1 MIDRSR
7 HGGADVARDLVH
19 LTVVMVSDIV
29 GSTTLRAALGERRA
43 TEVFS
48 TLEVTTTEVV
58 VGFGGRIVKHLGDGT
73 LAVFPSAAQA
83 LEAAAAVQVSATELD
98 DLGGDD
104 HGLAIRVGLAVGD
117 VDAVGEDVAG
127 MPVVVAARLCDRA
140 DDGQILADHAVA
152 ELSWGRTQQDFE
164 ALGPMDLKGCPRPIH
179 VVRVP
184 WERPGD
190 STPMPALLSRKLD
203 DAFVGRTAETE
214 LLRTAWAD
222 VQSGEPLVV
231 SITGEPGMGKT
242 TLLARFAEWV
252 AESGGEVLAGTCV
265 EGPQP
270 PFPGWSQAVDD
281 YARRVSYPALV
292 TAAGSDAMVLARLSA
307 SMSERLDVTASSEAV
322 DTPQRLHESV
332 AGFLSRRARVSP
344 LLVVLDDLQWAGED
358 SAQMLRGVTAA
369 VEGPVLF
376 VLAHRETDVGSEH
389 ALVAA
394 LADVGRHR
402 GVREA
407 RLEGLGRNE
416 LGELVAAMEMGSAG
430 FDEARLA
437 QLQHRAGGNPLF
449 VRELVRDETTADDE
463 DVSTAVAVVRRR
475 VGKLPAE
482 TQRVLAVAALLG
494 SVFEVSVLERCD
506 LGLHQE
512 ELLAELDFARHAGI
526 IDEMPASADRL
537 VFMHGLVPEVLV
549 EDLSA
554 VRRSRLHLR
563 LAAALGEGADPAVRA
578 HHYVRS
584 GLPEA
589 LEPAVEL
596 SRTAARQQATALA
609 YEQASRTL
617 LDVLGFIEETAPE
630 RDDLSGWLYSDLA
643 GFRYEIGE
651 IEGRRDAAARAGA
664 AGRRLG
670 DIALLQQAAIHRA
683 GFPQAGHPDP
693 LAVELLEEA
702 IERTPDS
709 DTGVKAEL
717 LSVLAYYRG
726 INEGRRSEADALART
741 AISIARTRGSDRDL
755 AEALAARSFLL
766 TGAPGVEEHLGIC
779 GELASLVGELDSEAD
794 RERHQQYVHRQ
805 RGPLLLRAG
814 DVEGFVEE
822 LEKLERFGRERR
834 SWIALATSLMWRG
847 MLAHMRGDLES
858 AERHYEDMAEVGKD
872 QANFA
877 ESYALSLFVIRRDQ
891 GRLGELLE
899 LARTVVAAS
908 RELRSFEPVLAAV
921 ELACDNRAEAEEI
934 WRNWSKESFARL
946 PKDVTESAVLPLLA
960 ELCIEFGTP
969 EDAAVLTEV
978 LDPYRGELIV
988 AAWGVCC
995 LGAAD
1000 RYRSML
1006 QAQSGD
1012 DVGSAES
1019 ARAARELE
1027 AAVGIA
1033 AP

>member
-1 MIDRSR
+1 
-7 HGGADVARDLVH
+7 
-19 LTVVMVSDIV
+19 
-29 GSTTLRAALGERRA
+29 
-43 TEVFS
+43 
-48 TLEVTTTEVV
+48 
-58 VGFGGRIVKHLGDGT
+58 
-73 LAVFPSAAQA
+73 
-83 LEAAAAVQVSATELD
+83 
-98 DLGGDD
+98 
-104 HGLAIRVGLAVGD
+104 
-117 VDAVGEDVAG
+117 
-127 MPVVVAARLCDRA
+127 
-140 DDGQILADHAVA
+140 
-152 ELSWGRTQQDFE
+152 
-164 ALGPMDLKGCPRPIH
+164 
-179 VVRVP
+179 
-184 WERPGD
+184 
-190 STPMPALLSRKLD
+190 
-203 DAFVGRTAETE
+203 
-214 LLRTAWAD
+214 
-222 VQSGEPLVV
+222 
-231 SITGEPGMGKT
+231 
-242 TLLARFAEWV
+242 
-252 AESGGEVLAGTCV
+252 
-265 EGPQP
+265 
-270 PFPGWSQAVDD
+270 
-281 YARRVSYPALV
+281 
-292 TAAGSDAMVLARLSA
+292 
-307 SMSERLDVTASSEAV
+307 
-322 DTPQRLHESV
+322 
-332 AGFLSRRARVSP
+332 
-344 LLVVLDDLQWAGED
+344 
-358 SAQMLRGVTAA
+358 
-369 VEGPVLF
+369 
-376 VLAHRETDVGSEH
+376 
-389 ALVAA
+389 
-394 LADVGRHR
+394 
-402 GVREA
+402 
-407 RLEGLGRNE
+407 
-416 LGELVAAMEMGSAG
+416 
-430 FDEARLA
+430 
-437 QLQHRAGGNPLF
+437 
-449 VRELVRDETTADDE
+449 
-463 DVSTAVAVVRRR
+463 
-475 VGKLPAE
+475 
-482 TQRVLAVAALLG
+482 
-494 SVFEVSVLERCD
+494 
-506 LGLHQE
+506 
-512 ELLAELDFARHAGI
+512 
-526 IDEMPASADRL
+526 
-537 VFMHGLVPEVLV
+537 MHGLVPEVLI

-563 LAAALGEGADPAVRA
+563 LAAALGEAADPAVRS

-617 LDVLGFIEETAPE
+617 LDVLGLIEETAPE

-847 MLAHMRGDLES
+847 MLAHMRGDLEA

-877 ESYALSLFVIRRDQ
+877 ESYALSLFVLRRDQ

-899 LARTVVAAS
+899 LARTVVATS

-969 EDAAVLTEV
+969 EDAAVLTEII
-978 LDPYRGELIV
+978 DPYRGELIV

-1019 ARAARELE
+1019 ARAASELE

-1033 AP
+1033 AS